1 MPKLALDLAWC
12 LSMAEGSASYGGG
25 PLRVMQEATQRKMCS
40 LGPRPRAGDFV
51 SPGHQVEP
59 SL

>member
-25 PLRVMQEATQRKMCS
+25 ASQGDAGGHPKENVFSGATAQSR
-40 LGPRPRAGDFV
+40 
-51 SPGHQVEP
+51 
-59 SL
+59 